1 MKYIQL
7 FKIPIL
13 CFFFVLLESS
23 GRFGKT
29 PNAFI
34 FSLNNSER
42 LAPFV
47 SKVMIKRT
55 EYAIQGDSSW
65 GPKFG
70 DDLHIYLD
78 GKTFSK
84 AHLGRIYSAPASVNS
99 KNRILDGNA
108 GVFSPDQVEV
118 FYLDSSR

>member
-7 FKIPIL
+7 FVISIL
-13 CFFFVLLESS
+13 CFFFVLLVV
-23 GRFGKT
+23 GKFGKT

-47 SKVMIKRT
+47 SKVMIEKT
-55 EYAIQGDSSW
+55 EYAIQGDSRW

-70 DDLHIYLD
+70 DDLHIDLN

-84 AHLGRIYSAPASVNS
+84 ANLGRIYSAPASVNN
-99 KNRILDGNA
+99 KNRILDGNEEI
-108 GVFSPDQVEV
+108 FSPDEVEV

>member
-1 MKYIQL
+1 ML
-7 FKIPIL
+7 F
-13 CFFFVLLESS
+13 CFVLLESS
-23 GRFGKT
+23 GKHGKT

-47 SKVMIKRT
+47 SKVMPEMTK
-55 EYAIQGDSSW
+55 YAIKGDSYC

-70 DDLHIYLD
+70 DDLQIYLD
-78 GKTFSK
+78 YKAFSK
-84 AHLGRIYSAPASVNS
+84 AQLGRIYSVPASVNN
-99 KNRILDGNA
+99 KNRILKGPGDK
-108 GVFSPDQVEV
+108 FSPDEVEV